1 MRRAGFC
8 TLAGVMIP
16 SACGCSPLSLATGG
30 FKEVRGAHGKVVPV
44 RDAPEVFYASLSSI
58 NIGEVTNTILPV
70 CPAEM
75 HAMVEQALRA
85 GAEGASAD
93 LEGSGQSCTVN
104 LDLTFN
110 KAPGGA
116 MALVGKGALLIGRAD
131 VRDAQA
137 ESQAD
142 LLVVVSS
149 QAVRTKE
156 QEMADA
162 FAGTLIGYLR
172 EAGD

>member
-1 MRRAGFC
+1 MRRAC
-8 TLAGVMIP
+8 SWTLALLVV
-16 SACGCSPLSLATGG
+16 SSATGCTTVAKRG
-30 FKEVRGAHGKVVPV
+30 LRELRGAHGKAVPV
-44 RDAPEVFYASLSSI
+44 RDASADFYASLSSI
-58 NIGEVTNTILPV
+58 NIGEVTNSILPV

-85 GAEGASAD
+85 GAEDASAD

-131 VRDAQA
+131 VREAQA

-156 QEMADA
+156 QEMADT
-162 FAGTLIGYLR
+162 FARTLIGYLC